1 METKNNKWMLSS
13 IGLCGIVIGIGMGIG
28 ISQLPFF
35 KAKTGQANVVAAAQ
49 QAPGQ
54 ATNEA
59 AMVPVSAG
67 DHIRG
72 GADAK
77 ISFVVYSDTECPFC
91 IRFHTTMQQ
100 LMKLFPND
108 IKWIYR
114 HYPIDSNHPTA
125 RNEAQALE
133 CAATIGGE
141 TKFWEYLDKM
151 MEITPGNNGLPAE
164 ELPKIATKLGIDATK
179 FSDCLRQSPYA
190 AKIQAQV
197 EDAEKIGADG
207 TPHTIL
213 ITPDGQKYPIK
224 GYVDVTALSKAVKQI
239 LKI

>member
-1 METKNNKWMLSS
+1 
-13 IGLCGIVIGIGMGIG
+13 MGIG
-28 ISQLPFF
+28 ISQLSFF
-35 KAKTGQANVVAAAQ
+35 KAKTAQANVAGNPVQ
-49 QAPGQ
+49 QAQ
-54 ATNEA
+54 APTANEA
-59 AMVPVSAG
+59 AMTPVSDK
-67 DHIRG
+67 DHVRG
-72 GADAK
+72 NANAK

-91 IRFHTTMQQ
+91 KRFHTTMQQ

-108 IKWIYR
+108 IKWVYR
-114 HYPIDSNHPTA
+114 HYPIDSNHPKA
-125 RNEAQALE
+125 RIEAEALE

-141 TKFWEYLDKM
+141 GKFWEYLDM
-151 MEITPGNNGLPAE
+151 MMDITPANNGLPLE
-164 ELPKIATKLGIDATK
+164 ELPKIAGKLSIDLAK
-179 FSDCLRQSPYA
+179 FNDCLKQSPYA

-224 GYVDVTALSKAVKQI
+224 GYVDVTTLSKAVKQI

>member
-1 METKNNKWMLSS
+1 MLST
-13 IGLCGIVIGIGMGIG
+13 IGLCGIIIGIGIGIG
-28 ISQLPFF
+28 ISQLSFF
-35 KAKTGQANVVAAAQ
+35 KAKTAQANIAVNPVQ
-49 QAPGQ
+49 QGQ
-54 ATNEA
+54 QVPTSNET

-67 DHIRG
+67 DHVRG
-72 GADAK
+72 NANAK

-91 IRFHTTMQQ
+91 IRFHKTMQQ

-108 IKWIYR
+108 INWIYR

-141 TKFWEYLDKM
+141 TKFWEYLDRM

-164 ELPKIATKLGIDATK
+164 ELPKIAAKIGIDTTK
-179 FSDCLRQSPYA
+179 FNDCLRQSPDA

-224 GYVDVTALSKAVKQI
+224 GYVDVTTLSKAVKQI